1 MKYAAR
7 VLTAMVAAA
16 AFPVFFL
23 APLLKLRYSVILA
36 GESELALSL
45 KEIFFS
51 GDGQL
56 PTDKLFA
63 LDAMQPLKPAI
74 IALCILLALALAV
87 VLILVICS
95 LLSSRYAATAGLSG
109 IGAIFMLCALIP
121 MHRVSTM
128 LTDGS
133 IPIGTLLAQLQ
144 ETGAANAGILSLLQ
158 GAPSIADVAVQIQSV
173 GFGAAYYLSLLIMIL
188 LLVWGLANMAIEIG
202 AEKRP
207 PRRLAAKKKR

>member
-1 MKYAAR
+1 MKYVAR

-16 AFPVFFL
+16 VFPVFFL

-36 GESELALSL
+36 GENELVLSL
-45 KEIFFS
+45 KEILFS

-56 PTDKLFA
+56 PADKLFA
-63 LDAMQPLKPAI
+63 LDAMLPLKPAI

-95 LLSSRYAATAGLSG
+95 LLSSRYAVTASLSG
-109 IGAIFMLCALIP
+109 IGTIFMLCALIP

-133 IPIGTLLAQLQ
+133 VPIGTLLAQLQ
-144 ETGAANAGILSLLQ
+144 ETGVANAGVLSLLQ
-158 GAPSIADVAVQIQSV
+158 SAPSIADAAVQIQSV
-173 GFGAAYYLSLLIMIL
+173 GFGTAYYLSLLVMIL

-207 PRRLAAKKKR
+207 PHRPVSKKKR

>member
-56 PTDKLFA
+56 PADKLFA

-74 IALCILLALALAV
+74 IALCILLALAV

-207 PRRLAAKKKR
+207 PRRLAPKKKR

>member
-1 MKYAAR
+1 MLAA
-7 VLTAMVAAA
+7 V
-16 AFPVFFL
+16 
-23 APLLKLRYSVILA
+23 
-36 GESELALSL
+36 
-45 KEIFFS
+45 
-51 GDGQL
+51 
-56 PTDKLFA
+56 
-63 LDAMQPLKPAI
+63 
-74 IALCILLALALAV
+74 LLALALAV

-207 PRRLAAKKKR
+207 PRRLAPKKKR

>member
-56 PTDKLFA
+56 PADKLFA

-74 IALCILLALALAV
+74 IALCILIVGEIVLGVGLATGGSPDR
-87 VLILVICS
+87 IWD
-95 LLSSRYAATAGLSG
+95 AAYEHYD
-109 IGAIFMLCALIP
+109 IGAIFTFIK
-121 MHRVSTM
+121 STGIA
-128 LTDGS
+128 D
-133 IPIGTLLAQLQ
+133 LLA
-144 ETGAANAGILSLLQ
+144 
-158 GAPSIADVAVQIQSV
+158 SI
-173 GFGAAYYLSLLIMIL
+173 
-188 LLVWGLANMAIEIG
+188 GL
-202 AEKRP
+202 
-207 PRRLAAKKKR
+207 

>member
-56 PTDKLFA
+56 PADKLFA

-144 ETGAANAGILSLLQ
+144 ETGAATQESFPYYRVPLQ
-158 GAPSIADVAVQIQSV
+158 LPMWQFKSNLWDSARLTIFPSS
-173 GFGAAYYLSLLIMIL
+173 S
-188 LLVWGLANMAIEIG
+188 
-202 AEKRP
+202 
-207 PRRLAAKKKR
+207 

>member
-63 LDAMQPLKPAI
+63 LDAMQPLNPP
-74 IALCILLALALAV
+74 
-87 VLILVICS
+87 
-95 LLSSRYAATAGLSG
+95 SSRCASCLRWRWP
-109 IGAIFMLCALIP
+109 LC
-121 MHRVSTM
+121 S
-128 LTDGS
+128 S
-133 IPIGTLLAQLQ
+133 
-144 ETGAANAGILSLLQ
+144 S
-158 GAPSIADVAVQIQSV
+158 
-173 GFGAAYYLSLLIMIL
+173 
-188 LLVWGLANMAIEIG
+188 
-202 AEKRP
+202 
-207 PRRLAAKKKR
+207 

>member
-56 PTDKLFA
+56 PADKLFA

-74 IALCILLALALAV
+74 IALCILLALALA
-87 VLILVICS
+87 LCS
-95 LLSSRYAATAGLSG
+95 SS
-109 IGAIFMLCALIP
+109 
-121 MHRVSTM
+121 
-128 LTDGS
+128 
-133 IPIGTLLAQLQ
+133 
-144 ETGAANAGILSLLQ
+144 
-158 GAPSIADVAVQIQSV
+158 
-173 GFGAAYYLSLLIMIL
+173 
-188 LLVWGLANMAIEIG
+188 
-202 AEKRP
+202 
-207 PRRLAAKKKR
+207 